1 MGVNNKIESTSI
13 IIADKVPLNKR
24 VSVVKERISEWTD
37 KLEENFDREKD
48 EVRLNR
54 YEKKGDR
61 YFYQYIIVRGV
72 NTLKRNLERA
82 NQAR

>member
-1 MGVNNKIESTSI
+1 MGVNDRIESTSI
-13 IIADKVPLNKR
+13 IIEDKVPLHER

-37 KLEENFDREKD
+37 KLEKNFDREKD

-54 YEKKGDR
+54 YEKKGDK

-72 NTLKRNLERA
+72 NTLKRNMERA
-82 NQAR
+82 NQSR